1 MISRR
6 NFLKQSLAVVS
17 LGVAVPSV
25 FGRAVL
31 AAAAERGSAPPSG
44 KTLIV
49 VQLAGGVD
57 GLNTVIPYRDSEYRR
72 LRPSLAVPDNQMIA
86 IDDRYA
92 FHSSFARMKDIFD
105 AGRLAVVQGVG
116 YPNPNFSH
124 FKAMDIWQTADPD
137 GQAREGWLGR
147 YFEGLTDADGHPLSG
162 LNIGRSL
169 PTAFRSDKASIASLE
184 SLETFGLQS
193 AAGDGNPEAR
203 QTSLMRLYDIYRP
216 ANTPFAAL
224 LDTTFDDAS
233 LSATQLATVH
243 AAYKPAVTYPQ
254 SSLAS
259 GLRLLAEL
267 IDAGGDVNPL
277 RVGHVTIGG
286 FDTHTQ
292 QPGRL
297 SDLLRETSEGI
308 HAFWNDIEGHGHA
321 GDVMIMT
328 WSEFGRRVPENGQA
342 GTDHG
347 SAGPMFI
354 VGSAVKGGFHGDPP
368 NLANLD
374 NGNLVFTTDFRS
386 VYATVLERWLQA
398 PAADVLAGRFDQL
411 SLLAT

>member
-6 NFLKQSLAVVS
+6 NFLKESLAVVS
-17 LGVAVPSV
+17 LGVAIPSV
-25 FGRAVL
+25 FGRAVV
-31 AAAAERGSAPPSG
+31 AASAERGSAPSLG
-44 KTLIV
+44 KTLII

-57 GLNTVIPYRDSEYRR
+57 GLNTVIPYQDAEYRR
-72 LRPSLAVPDNQMIA
+72 LRRSLSVPDNQMIA

-92 FHSSFARMKDIFD
+92 FHSSFAKMKELLDT
-105 AGRLAVVQGVG
+105 GQLAVVQGVG

-124 FKAMDIWQTADPD
+124 FKAMDIWQTADPG

-147 YFEGLTDADGHPLSG
+147 YFEGITDADGHPLSG
-162 LNIGRSL
+162 LSIGRTL
-169 PTAFRSDKASIASLE
+169 PTAFESDKASIASIE
-184 SLETFGLQS
+184 SLETFGLQPAS
-193 AAGDGNPEAR
+193 GDEKPEVR
-203 QTSLMRLYDIYRP
+203 RTSLMRLYDIYRP

-224 LDTTFDDAS
+224 LDTTFDQAAES
-233 LSATQLATVH
+233 SSRLAEAH
-243 AAYKPAVTYPQ
+243 AAYKPSVNYPE

-259 GLRLLAEL
+259 GMRLLAEL
-267 IDAGGDVNPL
+267 IDSGGEVSPL

-292 QPGRL
+292 QTGRL
-297 SDLLRETSEGI
+297 SDLLQETSEAI
-308 HAFWNDIEGHGHA
+308 YAFWKDIEGHGRA
-321 GDVMIMT
+321 DDVMVMT
-328 WSEFGRRVPENGQA
+328 WSEFGRRVPENAQA

-347 SAGPMFI
+347 SAGPMFL
-354 VGSAVKGGFHGDPP
+354 VGNTVKGGFHGDPP

-398 PAADVLAGRFDQL
+398 PADDVLGGRFDQL
-411 SLLAT
+411 SLIA